1 MQALA
6 LMMFHS
12 PQIVFPEGSTP
23 HIQILLRWIHFAAG
37 ITWVGLLYFFVLV
50 NAKFLSALDAPTR
63 MKVVPLL
70 MPRALWWFRWSSVVT
85 VFAGIWYWMMIVGAD
100 ARNAQA
106 SGGGAIGTFF
116 GIWTVAFVIE
126 MGLLMSP
133 AEALKKKPVF
143 GILMA
148 LVVVAAAWLYLALN
162 AHGWESNRLLAI
174 GIGGG
179 LGWFMLLNVW
189 GIVWRMQK
197 KLIRWT
203 VASAADGTLM
213 PPEAA
218 KLARLAHLAAQTK
231 FIMSFPMLL
240 MMAVASHYPIFR
252 S

>member
-1 MQALA
+1 
-6 LMMFHS
+6 
-12 PQIVFPEGSTP
+12 
-23 HIQILLRWIHFAAG
+23 
-37 ITWVGLLYFFVLV
+37 LLYFFVLV
-50 NAKFLSALDAPTR
+50 NARFLPALDAPTR

-85 VFAGIWYWMMIVGAD
+85 VLAGIWYWMMIVSAD
-100 ARNAQA
+100 ARNAQT
-106 SGGGAIGTFF
+106 SGGVAIGTFF
-116 GIWTVAFVIE
+116 GIWTVAFAVE

-143 GILMA
+143 GTVMA
-148 LVVVAAAWLYLALN
+148 IVIVAAAWLYLALN

-179 LGWFMLLNVW
+179 IGWFMLLNVW

-203 VASAADGTLM
+203 AASAADGTPM

-218 KLARLAHLAAQTK
+218 KLAQLAHLAAQTN
-231 FIMSFPMLL
+231 FILSFPLLL